1 MDTLA
6 VHCSHYGLCP
16 DYIYYNLEVLQM
28 VEVTRSNSLSLSLS
42 LSLRV
47 CVRAMATSSLL
58 SAVTRRLVTHSC
70 LFNFILNF
78 QLSLFMFMSL
88 IQDIAKAIMIS

>member
-42 LSLRV
+42 LSESVYVQWRP
-47 CVRAMATSSLL
+47 VRYS
-58 SAVTRRLVTHSC
+58 
-70 LFNFILNF
+70 
-78 QLSLFMFMSL
+78 QLS
-88 IQDIAKAIMIS
+88 QEG